1 MAEMEMNVRPEQA
14 MIDLSKLVVG
24 DKLTEHVQGPISR
37 GTLALF
43 AGASNDHVLLHI
55 DSDYAKAAGLPDV
68 FGQGM
73 LSMAYLA
80 QLLTHWVS
88 QERLRAW
95 NVRFTAITPLYATIH
110 CRGEVVEIMERDGA
124 RIARVHVEA
133 QTAEGLKTLDGEALI
148 TIN

>member
-1 MAEMEMNVRPEQA
+1 MAETEVGLIPEEA
-14 MIDLSKLVVG
+14 VTDLSSLAVG
-24 DKLTEHVQGPISR
+24 DRLNEYVVGPISR

-73 LSMAYLA
+73 LSMAYLG
-80 QLLTHWVS
+80 QLLTHWVP

-95 NVRFTAITPLYATIH
+95 SVRFTAITPLYATIH
-110 CRGEVVEIMERDGA
+110 CRGEVVEIVERDSA
-124 RIARVHVEA
+124 RIARVHIEA
-133 QTAEGLKTLDGEALI
+133 QIADGVKTLDGEALI
-148 TIN
+148 RIN